1 MFKNNLD
8 IHAVTE
14 IRCKSNIYFGCGAIN
29 RINDIAD
36 QLISRNIKSVL
47 VISGRRAYKSTGAWG
62 VIEPALTSRGIRF
75 DIYDKVTPNPTTAQI
90 DEATAMG
97 KAVAAG
103 AVIAIGG
110 GSPIDTAKSVAIL
123 LTDTKYNAAELYEM
137 KFTPSG
143 AVPIV
148 AVNLTHGTGTEAD
161 RFAVATILEKEY
173 KPAIAYDCIYPTWS
187 IDDPALMTGLSAEQT
202 RYVSIDAVNH
212 CIEAATSKAAS
223 AFSISLAREA
233 IALVAQYLPAAEKDP
248 SDLEARYYLLY
259 ASMLA
264 GISFDNGLLHYTHA
278 LEHPLSAVKPELTH
292 GLGLSMLVP
301 AVVKAIYAEKGG
313 VLADILSPMVPGL
326 TGCPSEAL
334 KAAQGLEKWLADSK
348 VPQKLAD
355 EGFTADDIDK
365 LVELAFTTPS
375 LGGLL
380 SLAPNTADAA
390 MVRTIYQDSMAPLC

>member
-1 MFKNNLD
+1 MYKNNID
-8 IHAVTE
+8 INSVTE
-14 IRCKSNIYFGCGAIN
+14 IRCKSNIYFGCGAISK
-29 RINDIAD
+29 INDIAE
-36 QLISRNIKSVL
+36 QLLARNIQSVL
-47 VISGRRAYKSTGAWG
+47 IISGRRAYKSTGAWD
-62 VIEPALTSRGIRF
+62 VIEPALTSRKISYT
-75 DIYDKVTPNPTTAQI
+75 IYDKVTPNPTTSQI
-90 DEATAMG
+90 DEAAAMG
-97 KAVAAG
+97 KVNKAG

-110 GSPIDTAKSVAIL
+110 GSPIDTGKSVAIL
-123 LTDTKYNAAELYEM
+123 LANPQYNAAELYEM
-137 KFTPSG
+137 KFTPAG

-187 IDDPALMTGLSAEQT
+187 IDDPALMTGLSVEQT

-223 AFSISLAREA
+223 PYSISLAREA
-233 IALVAQYLPAAEKDP
+233 IALVVQYLPAAEKDP
-248 SDLEARYYLLY
+248 KDLEARFYLLY

-278 LEHPLSAVKPELTH
+278 LEHPLSGVKPELTH
-292 GLGLSMLVP
+292 GLGLAMLVP
-301 AVVKAIYAEKGG
+301 AVVKSIYPVRGG
-313 VLADILSPMVPGL
+313 VLADILSPIVPGL
-326 TGCPSEAL
+326 TGDAAEADQ
-334 KAAQGLEKWLADSK
+334 AACGLEKWLAASG

-355 EGFTADDIDK
+355 EGFTEKDIDR
-365 LVELAFTTPS
+365 LVDLAFNTPS

-390 MVRTIYQDSMAPLC
+390 EVRAIYTNSLKPIA

>member
-8 IHAVTE
+8 INTVTE

-29 RINDIAD
+29 KINDIAE
-36 QLISRNIKSVL
+36 QLVARDIKSVL
-47 VISGRRAYKSTGAWG
+47 IISGRRAYKSTGAWA
-62 VIEPALTSRGIRF
+62 VIEPALTSRGIKF
-75 DIYDKVTPNPTTAQI
+75 EIYDKVTPNPTTAQI
-90 DEATAMG
+90 DEATALG
-97 KAVAAG
+97 KSAGAG

-123 LTDTKYNAAELYEM
+123 LKDKEFNASELYEM

-202 RYVSIDAVNH
+202 RFVSIDAVNH

-223 AFSISLAREA
+223 PFSISLAREA
-233 IALVAQYLPAAEKDP
+233 IALVVQYLPVAEKDP

-292 GLGLSMLVP
+292 GLGLAMLVP
-301 AVVKAIYAEKGG
+301 AVVKSIYPVQGG
-313 VLADILSPMVPGL
+313 VLADILAPMVPGL
-326 TGCPSEAL
+326 KGEPGEAL
-334 KAAQGLEKWLADSK
+334 AAALGVEKWLAASG
-348 VPQKLAD
+348 VPQKLTD
-355 EGFTADDIDK
+355 EGFAASDIDR
-365 LVELAFTTPS
+365 LVELAFSTPS

-380 SLAPNTADAA
+380 SLAPNTADADS
-390 MVRTIYQDSMAPLC
+390 VRAIYTDSLVKLA